1 MSSALALIGD
11 DAAKKEE
18 SLDEALGGALFS
30 MRRPRNATAGVSSG
44 LKSAAKGVGMGVVG
58 LVAAPMLGAKENG
71 IKGFLAGLGAG
82 LVGAVALPVAGAVV
96 GAVQVGRGV
105 LNTPEAIKERSAGKI
120 WDEDLRL

>member
-71 IKGFLAGLGAG
+71 IKGFLAGLGA
-82 LVGAVALPVAGAVV
+82 VEEREDAGDGSLGGSRRSPGVFSGGGDLAPRPPPH
-96 GAVQVGRGV
+96 RGM
-105 LNTPEAIKERSAGKI
+105 NT
-120 WDEDLRL
+120 